1 MFAFLS
7 LMKDRSLMV
16 RLPVSS
22 AEFRRVRFRGL
33 GFSFSNFLDNRRE
46 FASGAVFSNQVAL
59 FKAKTVSEIK
69 ITLKFSY
76 ETPVKVAFDQ
86 TKGNFKIKL
95 TVTVTEVTQRQEFNI
110 EKVTVQL
117 IPKGK
122 TGLTFNPSD
131 SEIAMEDFKS
141 PVEFKADF
149 DMNNTEVEKEPMSL
163 GADIKATVLT
173 GLVLLN
179 YS

>member
-7 LMKDRSLMV
+7 LKKSLMV

-22 AEFRRVRFRGL
+22 ADIGFRGL

-86 TKGNFKIKL
+86 TKGKFKIKL

-122 TGLTFNPSD
+122 TGLTFDPSD
-131 SEIAMEDFKS
+131 SEIAMEDFNS
-141 PVEFKADF
+141 SVEFKAVF
-149 DMNNTEVEKEPMSL
+149 DMNNTEEPGMSL
-163 GADIKATVLT
+163 GADFNATVLT

-179 YS
+179 HS

>member
-1 MFAFLS
+1 
-7 LMKDRSLMV
+7 MV

-86 TKGNFKIKL
+86 TKGKFKIKL
-95 TVTVTEVTQRQEFNI
+95 TLTVTEVTQRQEFNI

-122 TGLTFNPSD
+122 SGLKFDTWARQGRD
-131 SEIAMEDFKS
+131 LAMEDFKS

>member
-1 MFAFLS
+1 
-7 LMKDRSLMV
+7 MV

-22 AEFRRVRFRGL
+22 AEIRFRGL

-59 FKAKTVSEIK
+59 FKAKTVSKIK
-69 ITLKFSY
+69 ITLNLSY
-76 ETPVKVAFDQ
+76 EMPVKVAFDQ

-95 TVTVTEVTQRQEFNI
+95 NVTEVTKRREVNI

-122 TGLTFNPSD
+122 TGLTFDPSD
-131 SEIAMEDFKS
+131 SEIAMEDFNS
-141 PVEFKADF
+141 SVEFKAVF
-149 DMNNTEVEKEPMSL
+149 DMNNTEEPGMSL
-163 GADIKATVLT
+163 GADFNATVLT

-179 YS
+179 HS

>member
-1 MFAFLS
+1 M
-7 LMKDRSLMV
+7 RV

-22 AEFRRVRFRGL
+22 ANIRFRGL
-33 GFSFSNFLDNRRE
+33 GFSFSSFLDNRRE

-76 ETPVKVAFDQ
+76 ETPVKVAFDK

-95 TVTVTEVTQRQEFNI
+95 NVTEVTKRQEVNI
-110 EKVTVQL
+110 EKVTVQF

-122 TGLTFNPSD
+122 SGLKFDPPARNLT
-131 SEIAMEDFKS
+131 MEDLNS

-149 DMNNTEVEKEPMSL
+149 NMNNEEGEKISL
-163 GADIKATVLT
+163 GADIKATVFT

-179 YS
+179 HS